1 MAEQE
6 KDRTE
11 PATPFKLE
19 EAKRRGQVAKSL
31 DFISLVM
38 LAALLAALYAWSER
52 LAAAGARLAAGAL
65 ERAAV
70 VSFSGPDAAAWL
82 GQLTTATLSMLAP
95 FLAVAVLAALVANL
109 VQTGP
114 VFSAFPLKPDFNRI
128 NPATGFKRVFSLKTL
143 VEAGKTLVKLAA
155 FAGVAW
161 LALAAELPRLLTS
174 VEVQPRAYFGLL
186 MGEITGLMFK
196 LLLVLLLLALADL
209 AYSRWDYGRTMRMS
223 RREMKEE
230 VKRREGDPHVRA
242 RIRELQREA
251 AKRAKSVKRL
261 PEADV
266 LITNPT
272 HFAVALAYDRGRMRA
287 PSVIA
292 KGAGE
297 LALELRARAARLG
310 LPIMEDRPLARR
322 LFAEVEVDQ
331 PIGEALFEPVARV
344 YASLY
349 QKKQSSSARVEVRT

>member
-1 MAEQE
+1 
-6 KDRTE
+6 
-11 PATPFKLE
+11 
-19 EAKRRGQVAKSL
+19 
-31 DFISLVM
+31 
-38 LAALLAALYAWSER
+38 
-52 LAAAGARLAAGAL
+52 
-65 ERAAV
+65 
-70 VSFSGPDAAAWL
+70 
-82 GQLTTATLSMLAP
+82 
-95 FLAVAVLAALVANL
+95 VLAALVANL

-114 VFSAFPLKPDFNRI
+114 VFSAFPLKRDCNRI

-272 HFAVALAYDRGRMRA
+272 HFAVALRYRREEHPA
-287 PSVIA
+287 PQLIA

-297 LALELRARAARLG
+297 LAARMKRLARRHG
-310 LPIMEDRPLARR
+310 VPVVEDRPLARH
-322 LFAEVEVDQ
+322 LFLRGALDA
-331 PIGEALFEPVARV
+331 PIGAAEYPRVARILAWV
-344 YASLY
+344 YALRELRRGR
-349 QKKQSSSARVEVRT
+349 AA